1 MYCDNKLIRRDFNDH
16 NSEFDYDYITFK
28 IIVYIFMQI
37 YVKKKLYN
45 INLKPRKYMMKFVCH
60 FIRNFSAKL
69 FH

>member
-37 YVKKKLYN
+37 YVKKN
-45 INLKPRKYMMKFVCH
+45 
-60 FIRNFSAKL
+60 FII
-69 FH
+69 